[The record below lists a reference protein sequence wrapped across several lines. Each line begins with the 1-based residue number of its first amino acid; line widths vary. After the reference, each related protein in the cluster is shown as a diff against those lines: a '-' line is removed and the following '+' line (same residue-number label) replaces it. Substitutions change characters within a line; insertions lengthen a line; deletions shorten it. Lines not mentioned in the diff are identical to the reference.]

1 MRFRSSRRL
10 LTVVLLACALV
21 PAAASATQTAR
32 ISAQLNP
39 EHLGSAT
46 TVSLAFDITGDGSAP
61 SALLHI
67 QLAFPGNLGFA
78 TSGLGLAACTPQTL
92 ELVGPE
98 ACPPD
103 SVMGHGSALVEIQ
116 IGPELVREEV
126 LLTLLA
132 APSTDGYLHLLIYA
146 EGKVPVKGQVLLS
159 GTLLPG
165 RMEVTIPPIPSLP
178 QSPYV
183 AVVRIRITLGGALT
197 YYERRHGRVV
207 AYRPP
212 GVGLPS
218 RCPRGGFPFGASFS
232 FMDGTLSRAATAVA
246 CPARHRKVRRRPP
259 LAFT

>member
-1 MRFRSSRRL
+1 MRHRSSRRL
-10 LTVVLLACALV
+10 LAVVLLASALV

-32 ISAQLNP
+32 ITAQLRP
-39 EHLGSAT
+39 EQLGAAT
-46 TVSLAFDITGDGSAP
+46 TVSLAFDIKGDGAAP

-67 QLAFPGNLGFA
+67 QLAFPGNLGLA
-78 TSGLGLAACTPQTL
+78 TSGLGLAACAPQTL

-116 IGPELVREEV
+116 IGPELVQEEV

-132 APSTDGYLHLLIYA
+132 APSADGYLHLVIYA
-146 EGKVPVKGQVLLS
+146 EGKVPVKGQVLLT

-165 RMEVTIPPIPSLP
+165 HLEITIPPIPSLP

-183 AVVRIRITLGGALT
+183 SVARIRITLGGALT
-197 YYERRHGRVV
+197 YYERRHGRTV

-218 RCPRGGFPFGASFS
+218 RCPRGGFPFGARFS
-232 FMDGTLSRAATAVA
+232 FMDGTLSKAATAVA
-246 CPARHRKVRRRPP
+246 CPARHREARARP
-259 LAFT
+259 